1 MTTFQINILNP
12 EAEKVLLDLED
23 RKLISIS
30 KKEDIYELHTA
41 QKEMLLLSEEDIAYG
56 RIISEEELDAFD
68 KEWLS

>member
-30 KKEDIYELHTA
+30 KKEDIYELQTA

-56 RIISEEELDAFD
+56 RIISEEELDALD